1 MENHMFSSIVEAV
14 FSHADHIPDKLCIAD
29 DKESL
34 TYAGYASAVRRYVS
48 VYTSLGVGRGDY
60 VVLEAKQS
68 IDYLASELALQLM
81 GAIFVP
87 VENKCAEAKI
97 TALAE
102 RVGAAV
108 TVTVKA
114 DAAGKN
120 VTYDRLAELYSE
132 AAEVAEY
139 TLPEKDTVSEILFST
154 GTTGKEKGIIL
165 THGNDIALAENVM
178 YGVEM
183 EKDNVEMIPSPMN
196 HSHGLRRYYANMY
209 NGSTVIILGSVMDVR
224 RFFSNMDTYGV
235 NSMDLVPA
243 ALAVLL
249 RLSKG
254 KLADYAD
261 TLRYLQLGAAP
272 LPEADKNAVCALLP
286 KTRIYNFYGSTE
298 SGCTCIY
305 NFNVAEPKKNCI
317 GKPTHNTKLLVVDDD
332 RVSFTSS
339 PDKTGALATA
349 GGMNTLGYFED
360 EEETARVLA
369 DGIVYSND
377 IGYVDGDGDV
387 ILLGRRGDVINV
399 GGNKVSPEEIEDA
412 AKKIDGVADCGCIP
426 VEDSA
431 KGHVPKLF
439 VQMVSGREFD
449 MKAIRAALATTLEP
463 YKVPVYIVEIEK
475 IPRSYNGKLLRKEL
489 K

>member
-1 MENHMFSSIVEAV
+1 MFSSIVEAV
-14 FSHADHIPDKLCIAD
+14 FSHAERTPHKLCIAD
-29 DKESL
+29 DKTSL
-34 TYAGYASAVRRYVS
+34 TYAEYSCAIKKYAT
-48 VYTSLGVGRGDY
+48 VYEKLGVGRGDY
-60 VVLEAKQS
+60 VVMEAKQS

-81 GAIFVP
+81 GAVFVP

-97 TALAE
+97 ASFAE
-102 RVGAAV
+102 RVKASAV
-108 TVTVKA
+108 VTVKA
-114 DAAGKN
+114 DAEGRY
-120 VTYDRLAELYSE
+120 VTYDRIAELFSE
-132 AAEVAEY
+132 AEAVCDY
-139 TLPEKDTVSEILFST
+139 TLPGKSTVSEVLFST

-224 RFFSNMDTYGV
+224 RFFSNLDTYGV

-261 TLRYLQLGAAP
+261 RIRYLQLGAAP

-317 GKPTHNTKLLVVDDD
+317 GKPTHNTKLLIVDDD
-332 RVSFTSS
+332 RVPFESN
-339 PDKTGALATA
+339 PEKTGALATA

-360 EEETARVLA
+360 EDETARVLA

-412 AKKIDGVADCGCIP
+412 AKKIEGVADCGCIP

-439 VQMVSGREFD
+439 VQMVKGCDFD
-449 MKAIRAALATTLEP
+449 MKSIRNALAATLEP
-463 YKVPVYIVEIEK
+463 YKVPSYIVEIEK

-489 K
+489 RD

>member
-1 MENHMFSSIVEAV
+1 MFSSIVEAV
-14 FSHADHIPDKLCIAD
+14 FSHGERTPDKLCIAD
-29 DKESL
+29 DKTSL
-34 TYAGYASAVRRYVS
+34 TYAEYADAVKRYVTVYEKLGVRR
-48 VYTSLGVGRGDY
+48 GDH
-60 VVLEAKQS
+60 VVMEAKQS
-68 IDYLASELALQLM
+68 TDYLASELALQLM
-81 GAIFVP
+81 GAVFVP
-87 VENKCAEAKI
+87 VENKCAETKI
-97 TALAE
+97 ASFAD
-102 RVGAAV
+102 RVKASV
-108 TVTVKA
+108 VVTVKA
-114 DAAGKN
+114 DAEGRY
-120 VTYDRLAELYSE
+120 VTYDRVAELFGE
-132 AAEVAEY
+132 AEAVRDY

-154 GTTGKEKGIIL
+154 GTTGREKGIIL

-224 RFFSNMDTYGV
+224 RFFSNMETYGV

-317 GKPTHNTKLLVVDDD
+317 GKPTHNTRLLVVDDD
-332 RVSFTSS
+332 RVPFESN
-339 PDKTGALATA
+339 PEKTGALATA

-369 DGIVYSND
+369 NGIVYSND

-412 AKKIDGVADCGCIP
+412 AKKIDGIADCGCIP

-439 VQMVSGREFD
+439 VEMVKGREFD
-449 MKAIRAALATTLEP
+449 MKAIRSALAATLEP

-489 K
+489 KA

>member
-1 MENHMFSSIVEAV
+1 
-14 FSHADHIPDKLCIAD
+14 
-29 DKESL
+29 
-34 TYAGYASAVRRYVS
+34 VRRYVT
-48 VYTSLGVGRGDY
+48 VYAKLGVKGGDY

-81 GAIFVP
+81 GAVFVP

-97 TALAE
+97 ASLSE

-108 TVTVKA
+108 TVSVKA
-114 DAAGKN
+114 DAEGKN
-120 VTYDRLAELYSE
+120 VTYDRLSELYAESE
-132 AAEVAEY
+132 PASEY

-154 GTTGKEKGIIL
+154 GTTGREKGIIL

-254 KLADYAD
+254 KLAQYAD
-261 TLRYLQLGAAP
+261 KLRYLQLGAAP
-272 LPEADKNAVCALLP
+272 LPEADRIAVCELLP

-305 NFNVAEPKKNCI
+305 NFNVPNPKKNCI
-317 GKPTHNTKLLVVDDD
+317 GKPTHNTTLLVVDDD

-339 PDKTGALATA
+339 AERTGALATA

-360 EEETARVLA
+360 AEETARVLA

-377 IGYVDGDGDV
+377 MGYVDADGDV

-412 AKKIDGVADCGCIP
+412 AKKLDGVADCGCIP

-439 VQMVSGREFD
+439 VQMTAGREFD
-449 MKAIRAALATTLEP
+449 AKAIRSALAASLEP
-463 YKVPVYIVEIEK
+463 YKVPVYIVEIDK

>member
-1 MENHMFSSIVEAV
+1 MFSSIVEAV
-14 FSHADHIPDKLCIAD
+14 FSHGERTPDKLCIAD
-29 DKESL
+29 DKTSL
-34 TYAGYASAVRRYVS
+34 TYAEYADAVKRYVTVYEKLGVRR
-48 VYTSLGVGRGDY
+48 GDH
-60 VVLEAKQS
+60 VVMEAKQS
-68 IDYLASELALQLM
+68 TDYLASELALQLM
-81 GAIFVP
+81 GAVFVP
-87 VENKCAEAKI
+87 VENKCAETKI
-97 TALAE
+97 ASFAD
-102 RVGAAV
+102 RVKASV
-108 TVTVKA
+108 VVTVKD
-114 DAAGKN
+114 DAEGRY
-120 VTYDRLAELYSE
+120 VTYDRVAELFGE
-132 AAEVAEY
+132 AEAVRDY

-154 GTTGKEKGIIL
+154 GTTGREKGIIL

-224 RFFSNMDTYGV
+224 RFFSNMETYGV

-317 GKPTHNTKLLVVDDD
+317 GKPTHNTRLLVVDDD
-332 RVSFTSS
+332 RVPFESN
-339 PDKTGALATA
+339 PEKTGALATA

-360 EEETARVLA
+360 EEETSRVLA

-412 AKKIDGVADCGCIP
+412 AKKIDGIADCGCIP

-439 VQMVSGREFD
+439 VEMVKGREFD
-449 MKAIRAALATTLEP
+449 MKAIRSALAATLEP

-489 K
+489 KD

>member
-1 MENHMFSSIVEAV
+1 MFSSIVEAV
-14 FSHADHIPDKLCIAD
+14 FSHAEKTPGKLCIAD
-29 DKESL
+29 DARSM
-34 TYAGYASAVRRYVS
+34 TYAEYADAIRRYVT
-48 VYTSLGVGRGDY
+48 VYEKLGIKRGDY

-68 IDYLASELALQLM
+68 TDYLASELAIQLI
-81 GAIFVP
+81 GAVFVP
-87 VENKCAEAKI
+87 VENKCAEGKI
-97 TALAE
+97 ASFAE
-102 RVGAAV
+102 RVRAAAV
-108 TVTVKA
+108 VTVKA
-114 DAAGKN
+114 DAEGKY
-120 VTYDRLAELYSE
+120 VTYDRLSELFAE
-132 AAEVAEY
+132 AQPATDY

-183 EKDNVEMIPSPMN
+183 ESDNVEMIPSPMN

-209 NGSTVIILGSVMDVR
+209 NGSTVVILGSVMDVR
-224 RFFSNMDTYGV
+224 RFFENIDKFGV
-235 NSMDLVPA
+235 NSIDLVPA
-243 ALAVLL
+243 ALAVVL

-254 KLADYAD
+254 KLAEYAD
-261 TLRYLQLGAAP
+261 RIRYLQLGAAP
-272 LPEADKNAVCALLP
+272 LPDGDKNAVCALLP
-286 KTRIYNFYGSTE
+286 NTRIYNFYGSTE

-305 NFNVAEPKKNCI
+305 NFNVENPKKGCI
-317 GKPTHNTKLLVVDDD
+317 GKPTRNTRLLVVDDN
-332 RVSFTSS
+332 RVPFESS
-339 PDKTGALATA
+339 PEKTGALATV
-349 GGMNTLGYFED
+349 GGMNTLGYYGD
-360 EEETARVLA
+360 AEETGRVLS

-377 IGYVDGDGDV
+377 IGFVDADGDV

-439 VQMVSGREFD
+439 VQMAPGYGFD
-449 MKAIRAALATTLEP
+449 MKEIRSALAASLEP
-463 YKVPVYIVEIEK
+463 YKVPVYIVEIDK